1 MSLNNKNIIILET
14 LLNQSDN
21 EVLVNRL
28 VYKIPK
34 KYLDFIKT
42 NNFKFSN
49 FINEAIAEKIEMIKQ
64 KEVFNVKK

>member
-1 MSLNNKNIIILET
+1 LSLNNKNIIILET